1 MRFLKLKIY
10 QFAWF
15 NSKEDKMSNTKN
27 KKDFPE
33 MSEEIKKIIHKMDNK
48 VPLTELEKDKIAD
61 FEDKNGGFGGM
72 GIFL

>member
-1 MRFLKLKIY
+1 
-10 QFAWF
+10 
-15 NSKEDKMSNTKN
+15 MSNTKN

-33 MSEEIKKIIHKMDNK
+33 MSEDIKKIIHKMDNK
-48 VPLTELEKDKIAD
+48 IPLTETEKDKIAD